1 MYQNLQQLK
10 TLSYEELSVH
20 KKNADETKAE
30 LEALK
35 AKGGKAWTQE
45 LQEKLNEVTL
55 FLVDL
60 EEVLEEKEALQVE
73 EPEQKGSYVPQK
85 GTEKMGSYVPQKGTE
100 KMVHL
105 SIVQGRRFNPMSGKE
120 ESAPYIQMFTF
131 PEWQLF
137 KKHFVSLGYSIMSVL
152 HDPYGEAAEFVVKQ

>member
-20 KKNADETKAE
+20 KKNAGETKAE

-45 LQEKLNEVTL
+45 LQEELNQVTL

-60 EEVLEEKEALQVE
+60 EEALEAKEALQVE
-73 EPEQKGSYVPQK
+73 ESEQKGF
-85 GTEKMGSYVPQKGTE
+85 YVPQKGTE

-120 ESAPYIQMFTF
+120 VSAPYIQMFTF

>member
-10 TLSYEELSVH
+10 TLSYEELGVH
-20 KKNADETKAE
+20 KKNAGETKAE

-60 EEVLEEKEALQVE
+60 EEALEEKEALQVE

-85 GTEKMGSYVPQKGTE
+85 GTEE
-100 KMVHL
+100 MVHL

-152 HDPYGEAAEFVVKQ
+152 HDPYGEAADFVVKQ

>member
-10 TLSYEELSVH
+10 TLSYEELNVH
-20 KKNADETKAE
+20 KKNAGETKAE

-60 EEVLEEKEALQVE
+60 EEALEEKEALQVE
-73 EPEQKGSYVPQK
+73 EPEQK
-85 GTEKMGSYVPQKGTE
+85 GSYVPQKGTE

-152 HDPYGEAAEFVVKQ
+152 HDPYGEAADFVVKQ

>member
-10 TLSYEELSVH
+10 TLSYEELGVH
-20 KKNADETKAE
+20 KKNAGETKAE

-60 EEVLEEKEALQVE
+60 EEALEEKEALQVE
-73 EPEQKGSYVPQK
+73 ESEQK
-85 GTEKMGSYVPQKGTE
+85 ESYVPQKGTE

>member
-60 EEVLEEKEALQVE
+60 EEVLEEKRLYKLKNPNRRGLMPHRKVLKRWGLMSHRKVLKRWCICLLYRAED
-73 EPEQKGSYVPQK
+73 
-85 GTEKMGSYVPQKGTE
+85 
-100 KMVHL
+100 
-105 SIVQGRRFNPMSGKE
+105 SILCRVRR
-120 ESAPYIQMFTF
+120 
-131 PEWQLF
+131 
-137 KKHFVSLGYSIMSVL
+137 SLLLIFRCSHSLNGNFSRSTS
-152 HDPYGEAAEFVVKQ
+152 

>member
-1 MYQNLQQLK
+1 MYQNLQELK
-10 TLSYEELSVH
+10 TLNYEELSVH
-20 KKNADETKAE
+20 KKNAGETKAE

-60 EEVLEEKEALQVE
+60 EEALEEREALQVE
-73 EPEQKGSYVPQK
+73 ESEQKVF
-85 GTEKMGSYVPQKGTE
+85 YVPQKGTE

>member
-1 MYQNLQQLK
+1 MYQNLQQLR
-10 TLSYEELSVH
+10 TLSYEELGVH
-20 KKNADETKAE
+20 KKNAGETKAE

-73 EPEQKGSYVPQK
+73 EPEQK
-85 GTEKMGSYVPQKGTE
+85 GSYVPQKGTE

>member
-10 TLSYEELSVH
+10 ALSLDEIEAC
-20 KKNADETKAE
+20 KKDAAKTKAE

-35 AKGGKAWTQE
+35 AKGGKAWTEE

-55 FLVDL
+55 FMVDI
-60 EEVLEEKEALQVE
+60 EEAMDEKVASQVE
-73 EPEQKGSYVPQK
+73 ESEQ
-85 GTEKMGSYVPQKGTE
+85 MGSYVPQKGTE

-120 ESAPYIQMFTF
+120 VSAPYIQMFTF

>member
-10 TLSYEELSVH
+10 TLSYEELGVH
-20 KKNADETKAE
+20 KKNAGETKAE

-73 EPEQKGSYVPQK
+73 EPEQ
-85 GTEKMGSYVPQKGTE
+85 MGSYVPQKGTE

>member
-10 TLSYEELSVH
+10 TLSYEELGVH
-20 KKNADETKAE
+20 KKNAGETKAE

-60 EEVLEEKEALQVE
+60 EEALEEKEALQVE
-73 EPEQKGSYVPQK
+73 ESEQKESYVPQK
-85 GTEKMGSYVPQKGTE
+85 ESYTPQKGTE

-152 HDPYGEAAEFVVKQ
+152 HDPYGEAADFVVKQ